1 MSFHQ
6 KRSRPFLIFS
16 IKYERL
22 GIELTLPVDTAEGI
36 IRQRKMYSKPIQER
50 IETFHCVQC
59 PKECK
64 GKNLTK
70 IDGVMLCMGRAE
82 ARRIYM
88 ELTTDQDWNSIEAI
102 ADTAF
107 A

>member
-1 MSFHQ
+1 VRFHQ
-6 KRSRPFLIFS
+6 KRSRPFLTFTV
-16 IKYERL
+16 KCERL
-22 GIELTLPVDTAEGI
+22 GIELTVPVDAAERI
-36 IRQRKMYSKPIQER
+36 ISQRKLYSRPCQER
-50 IETFHCVQC
+50 IESFRCVQC

-64 GKNLTK
+64 GKNLVK
-70 IDGVMLCMGRAE
+70 IDGVTLCTGRAE

-88 ELTTDQDWNSIEAI
+88 ELETEQDWKSIEAI